1 MGERGKKNVGDIA
14 KRMRFV
20 IDFWVFLATLTGF
33 IPSHTV
39 RLFLY
44 RNLFRM
50 KIGKDSSIH
59 WLARFNQPSGI
70 EIGHNTII
78 GNDAFLDGRYF
89 RKWEKTHLPG
99 EEDLRTPG
107 RWKKFIVYLRE
118 FINPKRRSLKI
129 GNNVS
134 IAGEV
139 RIYTMQHDIDS
150 PDFSESEGEVI
161 IDDYVVIGTRVTIL
175 PGVHI
180 GKGAVVASG
189 AVVTRDVEPYSLV
202 GGVPAKHIRYRS
214 KDLRYTLKFA
224 RLFQ

>member
-1 MGERGKKNVGDIA
+1 
-14 KRMRFV
+14 MRFF

-33 IPSHTV
+33 IPSHTI

-44 RNLFRM
+44 RMLFRI

-59 WLARFNQPSGI
+59 WLARFNLPSGI

-78 GNDAFLDGRYF
+78 GNDAFLDGRSYRTWKEGQNRMLGYLQDF
-89 RKWEKTHLPG
+89 VQPKERP
-99 EEDLRTPG
+99 LR
-107 RWKKFIVYLRE
+107 
-118 FINPKRRSLKI
+118 I
-129 GNNVS
+129 GDNVS

-139 RIYTMQHDIDS
+139 RMYTMQHDIDD
-150 PDFSESEGEVI
+150 PDFREVGAPVV

-175 PGVHI
+175 PGVHV

-189 AVVTRDVEPYSLV
+189 AVVTRDVAPYTVV
-202 GGVPAKHIRYRS
+202 GGVPAQFIRNRS

-224 RLFQ
+224 KLFQ

>member
-1 MGERGKKNVGDIA
+1 
-14 KRMRFV
+14 MRLF

-33 IPSHTV
+33 IPSHSI

-44 RNLFRM
+44 RYIFRIR
-50 KIGKDSSIH
+50 IGHDTSIH
-59 WLARFNQPSGI
+59 WLARFNLPSGVQ
-70 EIGHNTII
+70 IGHNTII
-78 GNDAFLDGRYF
+78 GNDAFLDGRFY
-89 RKWEKTHLPG
+89 RTWSKKEYRL
-99 EEDLRTPG
+99 LRYIQD
-107 RWKKFIVYLRE
+107 FIRP
-118 FINPKRRSLKI
+118 PKRPLMI

-139 RIYTMQHDIDS
+139 RIYTMQHDIDD
-150 PDFSESEGEVI
+150 PDFREVEGDVV

-189 AVVTRDVEPYSLV
+189 AVVTHDVAAYSVV
-202 GGVPAKHIRYRS
+202 GGVPAQHIRNRS